1 VRPGADG
8 RVLLYLISD
17 DNFVPTG
24 ADRLGQ
30 EIYAVERRFALVD
43 GGFVARV
50 LVFDAAQV
58 GAGARV
64 QGREL
69 ARLAW
74 PALQEN
80 FEGIAVRPGADGR
93 VLLYLISDD
102 NFLPIQRTL
111 LLQFSLG

>member
-1 VRPGADG
+1 
-8 RVLLYLISD
+8 
-17 DNFVPTG
+17 
-24 ADRLGQ
+24 
-30 EIYAVERRFALVD
+30 
-43 GGFVARV
+43 
-50 LVFDAAQV
+50 V